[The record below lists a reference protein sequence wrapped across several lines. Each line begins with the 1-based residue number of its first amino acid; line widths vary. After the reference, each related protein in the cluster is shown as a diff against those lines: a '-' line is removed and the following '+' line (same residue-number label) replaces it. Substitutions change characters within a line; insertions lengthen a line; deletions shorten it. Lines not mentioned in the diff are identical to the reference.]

1 MSTSS
6 KSSLL
11 RFQDS
16 NMELMGQGVFLY
28 SQEIFCFNQVFF
40 VKDET
45 IIQKNKD
52 KTINIT

>member
-1 MSTSS
+1 
-6 KSSLL
+6 
-11 RFQDS
+11 
-16 NMELMGQGVFLY
+16 MELMGQGVFFY